1 MKLFVGGCS
10 FSATCDGH
18 DGRGDLYGDYLSKSI
33 GATFVNVSS
42 PCGSNK
48 RMWRNITK
56 YIMNGELTSDD
67 ILIIQYTDKSR
78 TEFFSNY
85 KLQSVQ
91 SNMINKS
98 VSNSEDY
105 YDGRILKFKFNIPKE
120 SHDWTKEENNF
131 TQLYEDY
138 FIGNEYM
145 DEDFKFTNYMFQTM
159 LKTHN
164 IKVVFLKTVY
174 FHGNDLKISPE
185 FQSSIL
191 DICNITED
199 YPLHWSRGVDNSHLS
214 EAGHRYLANLLEE
227 HIKKLNF
234 I

>member
-33 GATFVNVSS
+33 GATFVNVSA

-48 RMWRNITK
+48 RIWRNITN

-67 ILIIQYTDKSR
+67 ILIIQYTDKAR

-159 LKTHN
+159 LKKHN
-164 IKVVFLKTVY
+164 IKIVFLKSLY
-174 FHGNDLKISPE
+174 FQETEKIIPE
-185 FQSSIL
+185 FQPNIL
-191 DICNITED
+191 DICDITD
-199 YPLHWSRGVDNSHLS
+199 SYPKHRSNGNDRTHLS
-214 EAGHRYLANLLEE
+214 KEGHRYLANLLEE
-227 HIKKLNF
+227 HIKKLNLVK
-234 I
+234 